1 LIGTFSQLF
10 NQGNAMYSVIVSGGF
25 QHKVTPGERVKV
37 SKLSAPVGEVLTV
50 SDVLLFVDGTT
61 ITVGAPKI
69 EGAVVK
75 LEVLQ
80 HDRGEKIRV
89 FKKKRRKRY
98 RKTQG
103 HRQHFTEV
111 IVREISCGSAT
122 GVADD
127 VVVQQAR
134 SRAAALEKM
143 KLQIKKPTRKE
154 KVAADAKKG

>member
-1 LIGTFSQLF
+1 
-10 NQGNAMYSVIVSGGF
+10 M
-25 QHKVTPGERVKV
+25 
-37 SKLSAPVGEVLTV
+37 
-50 SDVLLFVDGTT
+50 
-61 ITVGAPKI
+61 
-69 EGAVVK
+69 
-75 LEVLQ
+75 
-80 HDRGEKIRV
+80 

-111 IVREISCGSAT
+111 IVREISCGGAS

-154 KVAADAKKG
+154 KIAADAKKG

>member
-1 LIGTFSQLF
+1 
-10 NQGNAMYSVIVSGGF
+10 MYSVIASGGF
-25 QHKVTPGERVKV
+25 QHKVTPGERVKL
-37 SKLSAPVGEVLTV
+37 SRLSAPVGEVLTV
-50 SDVLLFVDGTT
+50 SDVLLYANGATVMVGT
-61 ITVGAPKI
+61 PKV

-111 IVREISCGSAT
+111 IVREISCGGESV
-122 GVADD
+122 VADD
-127 VVVQQAR
+127 VVVKQAR
-134 SRAAALEKM
+134 NRAAALEKA

-154 KVAADAKKG
+154 KIAADAKKG

>member
-1 LIGTFSQLF
+1 
-10 NQGNAMYSVIVSGGF
+10 MYSVIVSGGF
-25 QHKVTPGERVKV
+25 QHKVTPGERVKL
-37 SKLSAPVGEVLTV
+37 SRLSAPVGEVLTV
-50 SDVLLFVDGTT
+50 SDVLLFANGVAIKVGT
-61 ITVGAPKI
+61 PKVA
-69 EGAVVK
+69 GAVVK

-80 HDRGEKIRV
+80 HDRGDKIRV

-111 IVREISCGSAT
+111 IVREVSCGGDSA
-122 GVADD
+122 VADD

-154 KVAADAKKG
+154 KIAADAKKG

>member
-1 LIGTFSQLF
+1 
-10 NQGNAMYSVIVSGGF
+10 MYSVIVSGGF
-25 QHKVTPGERVKV
+25 QHKVTPGERVKI
-37 SKLSAPVGEVLTV
+37 SKVSAPVGEVLNV
-50 SDVLLFVDGTT
+50 SDVLLFANGADVK
-61 ITVGAPKI
+61 VGAPTVA
-69 EGAVVK
+69 GATVK

-80 HDRGEKIRV
+80 HDRDDKIKV

-111 IVREISCGSAT
+111 LVREIACGGDKA
-122 GVADD
+122 VADD
-127 VVVQQAR
+127 AVVAR
-134 SRAAALEKM
+134 ARTRAAALEKL

>member
-1 LIGTFSQLF
+1 
-10 NQGNAMYSVIVSGGF
+10 MYSVIVSGGF
-25 QHKVTPGERVKV
+25 QHKVTPGERVKI
-37 SKLSAPVGEVLTV
+37 SKVSAPVGEVLSV
-50 SDVLLFVDGTT
+50 SDVLLFANGADVK
-61 ITVGAPKI
+61 VGAPNVAD
-69 EGAVVK
+69 AVVK

-80 HDRGEKIRV
+80 HDRDDKIKV

-111 IVREISCGSAT
+111 LVREIACGSDKA
-122 GVADD
+122 VADD
-127 VVVQQAR
+127 AVIAR
-134 SRAAALEKM
+134 ARTRAAALEKL

>member
-1 LIGTFSQLF
+1 
-10 NQGNAMYSVIVSGGF
+10 MYSVIVSGGF
-25 QHKVTPGERVKV
+25 QHKVTPGERVKISKV
-37 SKLSAPVGEVLTV
+37 SAKVGDLLSV
-50 SDVLLFVDGTT
+50 SDVLLFANGSDVK
-61 ITVGAPKI
+61 VGAPNVA
-69 EGAVVK
+69 GATVQ

-80 HDRGEKIRV
+80 HDRADKIKV

-111 IVREISCGSAT
+111 LVREIACGADKA
-122 GVADD
+122 VADD
-127 VVVQQAR
+127 AVIAR
-134 SRAAALEKM
+134 ARTRAAALEKL

>member
-1 LIGTFSQLF
+1 
-10 NQGNAMYSVIVSGGF
+10 MYSVIVSGGF

-37 SKLSAPVGEVLTV
+37 SKLKAPVGEVLTV
-50 SDVLLFVDGTT
+50 SDVLLFANGSD
-61 ITVGAPKI
+61 IKVGAPVVD
-69 EGAVVK
+69 GAVVK

-80 HDRGEKIRV
+80 HDRADKIRV

-111 IVREISCGSAT
+111 LVREISCGGASAA
-122 GVADD
+122 ADEATI
-127 VVVQQAR
+127 QRAR
-134 SRAAALEKM
+134 QRAAVLEKM

-154 KVAADAKKG
+154 KIAADAQKG

>member
-1 LIGTFSQLF
+1 
-10 NQGNAMYSVIVSGGF
+10 MYSVIVSGGF
-25 QHKVTPGERVKV
+25 QHKVTPGERVKL
-37 SKLSAPVGEVLTV
+37 SRLSAPVGEVLTV
-50 SDVLLFVDGTT
+50 SDVLLFANGVAIKVGT
-61 ITVGAPKI
+61 PKVA
-69 EGAVVK
+69 GAVVK

-80 HDRGEKIRV
+80 HDRGDKIRV
-89 FKKKRRKRY
+89 FKKKRRKRH

-111 IVREISCGSAT
+111 IVREVSCGGDSA
-122 GVADD
+122 VADD

>member
-1 LIGTFSQLF
+1 
-10 NQGNAMYSVIVSGGF
+10 MYSVIISGGF
-25 QHKVTPGERVKV
+25 QHKVTPGERVKL

-50 SDVLLFVDGTT
+50 TDVLLFANGAD
-61 ITVGAPKI
+61 IKVGAPKV

-80 HDRGEKIRV
+80 HDRGDKIRV

-98 RKTQG
+98 RKTLG

-111 IVREISCGSAT
+111 IVREISCDGASA
-122 GVADD
+122 VADD

-134 SRAAALEKM
+134 NRAAALEKM
-143 KLQIKKPTRKE
+143 KIQIKKPTRKE
-154 KVAADAKKG
+154 KIAADAQKG

>member
-1 LIGTFSQLF
+1 
-10 NQGNAMYSVIVSGGF
+10 MYSVIISGGF
-25 QHKVTPGERVKV
+25 QHKVTPGERVKL
-37 SKLSAPVGEVLTV
+37 SRLSAPVGEVLTV
-50 SDVLLFVDGTT
+50 SEVLLFANGAD
-61 ITVGAPKI
+61 IQVGAPTVA
-69 EGAVVK
+69 GATVK

-80 HDRGEKIRV
+80 HDRGDKIRV

-111 IVREISCGSAT
+111 IVREISCAGASA
-122 GVADD
+122 VADD

-134 SRAAALEKM
+134 TRAAALEKM

-154 KVAADAKKG
+154 KIAADAKKG

>member
-1 LIGTFSQLF
+1 
-10 NQGNAMYSVIVSGGF
+10 MYSVIVSGGF
-25 QHKVTPGERVKV
+25 QHKVTPGERVKI
-37 SKLSAPVGEVLTV
+37 SKISAPVGEVLSV
-50 SDVLLFVDGTT
+50 SDVLLFANGTDVK
-61 ITVGAPKI
+61 VGAPNVA
-69 EGAVVK
+69 GATVK

-80 HDRGEKIRV
+80 HDRADKIKV

-111 IVREISCGSAT
+111 LVREISCGADKA
-122 GVADD
+122 VADD
-127 VVVQQAR
+127 AVIAR
-134 SRAAALEKM
+134 ARTRAAVLEKM

>member
-1 LIGTFSQLF
+1 
-10 NQGNAMYSVIVSGGF
+10 MYSVIISGGF
-25 QHKVTPGERVKV
+25 QHKVTPGERVKL
-37 SKLSAPVGEVLTV
+37 SRLSAPVGEVLTV
-50 SDVLLFVDGTT
+50 TDVLLFANGADVK
-61 ITVGAPKI
+61 VGLPKV

-80 HDRGEKIRV
+80 HDRGDKIRV

-111 IVREISCGSAT
+111 IVREISCDGAT
-122 GVADD
+122 AVAEE

-134 SRAAALEKM
+134 NRAAALEKM
-143 KLQIKKPTRKE
+143 KIQIKKPTRKE
-154 KVAADAKKG
+154 KIAADAQKG

>member
-1 LIGTFSQLF
+1 
-10 NQGNAMYSVIVSGGF
+10 MYSVIASGGF
-25 QHKVTPGERVKV
+25 QHKVTPGERVKL
-37 SKLSAPVGEVLTV
+37 SKLNAPVGEVLTV
-50 SDVLLFVDGTT
+50 SDVLLFAGSTIKVGT
-61 ITVGAPKI
+61 PKV
-69 EGAVVK
+69 EGALVK

-80 HDRGEKIRV
+80 HDRGDKIRV

-111 IVREISCGSAT
+111 IVREISCAGESA
-122 GVADD
+122 VADD

>member
-1 LIGTFSQLF
+1 
-10 NQGNAMYSVIVSGGF
+10 MYSVIVSGGF
-25 QHKVTPGERVKV
+25 QHKVTPGERVKL
-37 SKLSAPVGEVLTV
+37 SRLSAPVGEVLTV
-50 SDVLLFVDGTT
+50 SDVLLFANGVTIKVGT
-61 ITVGAPKI
+61 PKVA
-69 EGAVVK
+69 GAVVK

-80 HDRGEKIRV
+80 HDRGDKIRV

-111 IVREISCGSAT
+111 IVREVSCGGDSA
-122 GVADD
+122 VADD

-154 KVAADAKKG
+154 KIAADAKKG

>member
-1 LIGTFSQLF
+1 
-10 NQGNAMYSVIVSGGF
+10 MYSVIVSGGF
-25 QHKVTPGERVKV
+25 QHKITPGERVKL

-50 SDVLLFVDGTT
+50 TDVLLVVDGATV
-61 ITVGAPKI
+61 TVGAPKV

-111 IVREISCGSAT
+111 IVTEITLGGAT
-122 GVADD
+122 VKADD
-127 VVVQQAR
+127 VVIQQAR

-143 KLQIKKPTRKE
+143 KLQIKTPTRAE
-154 KVAADAKKG
+154 KIAAAAKKG